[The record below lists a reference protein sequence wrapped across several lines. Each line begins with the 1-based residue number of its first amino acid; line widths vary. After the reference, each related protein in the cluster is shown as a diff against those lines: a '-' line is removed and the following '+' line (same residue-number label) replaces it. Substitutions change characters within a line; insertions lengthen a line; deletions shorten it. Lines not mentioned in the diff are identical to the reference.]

1 MTTITPSLSGQ
12 RPQNDRTRASSLW
25 RRQPGVI
32 VRLVG
37 EQMQL
42 NRHAAAR
49 AQFKLNIYEPGK
61 WEEQFEPTATVF

>member
-1 MTTITPSLSGQ
+1 M
-12 RPQNDRTRASSLW
+12 
-25 RRQPGVI
+25 
-32 VRLVG
+32 RLVG